1 MRQQRQMQ
9 CGGAR
14 RDGDGVTNP
23 ADLGEASLECRDL
36 LALRQHARAHDAEDS
51 GLFFWSDLWS
61 CDGNHVGRSYS
72 YVRISD
78 A

>member
-9 CGGAR
+9 RGGAR
-14 RDGDGVTNP
+14 GDGDGLTNL
-23 ADLGEASLECRDL
+23 ADLGEAPLESRNL

-61 CDGNHVGRSYS
+61 CDGNHAGAPIVM
-72 YVRISD
+72 
-78 A
+78 